1 MNVGTMT
8 RIIALALLAVW
19 LAIPAQAQFN
29 AQATAGALHYNGTWN
44 LTTTETEALPL
55 IYWGA
60 SKGNSFS
67 IGARE
72 IIVPSLFDV
81 YGGVGT
87 WQPDLSAILKKTT
100 LNPDQFT
107 LSVDLMGGAAIIP
120 TGNKPALEGRVN
132 FAYAFTP
139 NTALTGAYAGG
150 GLIGSNG
157 FYEVSAGLE
166 YIFNPAASP
175 NAAVKRMLARR
186 AALKVCK

>member
-1 MNVGTMT
+1 MT
-8 RIIALALLAVW
+8 RIALAIAVLAIW

-55 IYWGA
+55 VYWGTD
-60 SKGNSFS
+60 KGNSFS

-72 IIVPSLFDV
+72 IIVPSLFTV

-87 WQPDLSAILKKTT
+87 WQPDLSAIIKKTT

-107 LSVDLMGGAAIIP
+107 LSVDVMGGAAIIP
-120 TGNKPALEGRVN
+120 AGNKPALEGRVN
-132 FAYAFTP
+132 FAYAITP

-150 GLIGSNG
+150 GLIGSQG

-166 YIFNPAASP
+166 YIFSP
-175 NAAVKRMLARR
+175 QSSPSAAVKRMLAKRTLMKACGLR
-186 AALKVCK
+186 